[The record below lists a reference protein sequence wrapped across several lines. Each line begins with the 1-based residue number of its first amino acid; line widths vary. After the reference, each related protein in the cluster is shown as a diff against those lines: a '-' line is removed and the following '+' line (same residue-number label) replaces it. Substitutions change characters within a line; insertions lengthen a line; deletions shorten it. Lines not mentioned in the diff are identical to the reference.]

1 MQPLFNQSVK
11 VETLEI
17 AIDNLP
23 AHLDG
28 TRLVQLS
35 DLHFDG
41 KRLSDQVLEQAI
53 IATNEAEP
61 DFVVITGD
69 FVTDEPDPIHE
80 LAKRLK
86 QVEARSGI
94 YGILGNHDLHR
105 FNSKQ
110 TIVDAL
116 AKVDIKVLWN
126 EIVYPVGE
134 GLALVGLAD
143 LWSAAYKRSN
153 EVVAQLPANLPRI
166 VLAHNPDCAESLQQ
180 YRVDL
185 QLSGHTHGG
194 QIIIPGILNV
204 SVTCAYLYRTLPR
217 NLKHR
222 ISALKAC
229 YRVMKHW
236 EWVKGFHQI
245 GNNRLYV
252 NRGLGT
258 YFPGRLFCAPEVTVI
273 TLQSR
278 TSNARSN

>member
-1 MQPLFNQSVK
+1 MQPLFNQSLK
-11 VETLEI
+11 VETLNL

-28 TRLVQLS
+28 TTLVQLS

-41 KRLSDQVLEQAI
+41 DRLSDEILYQAI
-53 IATNEAEP
+53 EATNQAEP

-69 FVTDEPDPIHE
+69 FVTDDPTPIYQ

-86 QVEARSGI
+86 QVDCRKI

-105 FNSKQ
+105 RESKQ

-116 AKVDIKVLWN
+116 TQVDIKVLWN

-143 LWSAAYKRSN
+143 IWSGAYKQSGTVF
-153 EVVAQLPANLPRI
+153 EQLPADLPRI

-236 EWVKGFHQI
+236 EWVKGFHRV

-258 YFPGRLFCAPEVTVI
+258 YFPGRLFCPPEVTVI
-273 TLQSR
+273 TLR
-278 TSNARSN
+278 CDR